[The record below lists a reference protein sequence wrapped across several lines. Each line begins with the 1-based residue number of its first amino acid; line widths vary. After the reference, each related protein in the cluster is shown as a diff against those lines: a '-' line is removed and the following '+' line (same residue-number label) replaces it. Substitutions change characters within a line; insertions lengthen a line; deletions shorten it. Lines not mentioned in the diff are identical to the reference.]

1 MNYSN
6 NDILTDF
13 QLLTGKDLKL
23 TLGKVLLFFTN
34 DYPKIVDYFSGKS
47 QEVTAQNF
55 ENFDYIRSE
64 IDSVFTLFQNFG
76 NNMKDSRWWTLLE
89 QIEEIDSK
97 LLTLASV
104 NRWARSSATST
115 SYAPTIQIDYVLLQ
129 SQTLESISKNVLG
142 DDNPND
148 DWVKIA
154 LDNNLEEED
163 YSPEGGV
170 PLKLQVDNLINLG
183 IVVNSVVDVI
193 SGESIYGRDLT
204 RYISFVS
211 DDLTSLEYD
220 DTIKQAVEINL
231 NLKKG
236 DNPNFPQLGVQR
248 AAIIGVNRN
257 TLNFPI
263 ITRQLIETFNSDD
276 TLKDF
281 QVVNLKIDQ
290 DNLFIEIK
298 VSTRLN
304 EVQPY
309 NLVL

>member
-1 MNYSN
+1 M
-6 NDILTDF
+6 
-13 QLLTGKDLKL
+13 
-23 TLGKVLLFFTN
+23 
-34 DYPKIVDYFSGKS
+34 
-47 QEVTAQNF
+47 
-55 ENFDYIRSE
+55 
-64 IDSVFTLFQNFG
+64 
-76 NNMKDSRWWTLLE
+76 
-89 QIEEIDSK
+89 
-97 LLTLASV
+97 
-104 NRWARSSATST
+104 
-115 SYAPTIQIDYVLLQ
+115 
-129 SQTLESISKNVLG
+129 
-142 DDNPND
+142 
-148 DWVKIA
+148 
-154 LDNNLEEED
+154 
-163 YSPEGGV
+163 

-193 SGESIYGRDLT
+193 SGKSIYGRDLT
-204 RYISFVS
+204 KYISFVS

-236 DNPNFPQLGVQR
+236 DNPNFPTLGVQR